1 MLKVILL
8 DAEGTFLQFKPSL
21 GIIYKNLWNEYGIDI
36 REEEIT
42 KRFRE
47 EYRKVFQEEMGG
59 ENLTGEKCKEGWK
72 KVFLRV
78 FKDFSDIPFLEEVF
92 IKAYQFFAKP
102 DCVEIVPR
110 FNEFVKEAKEHNLRL
125 GVISNW
131 DCRLYS
137 VLEGHKL
144 LKIFDAIFIGCEI
157 GFLKP
162 RLEIF
167 KRALNFFKV
176 QPKEVLMIGD
186 SWEDDIEPAKKLGFK
201 YFHIKNEF
209 PSFEYLYKLI

>member
-21 GIIYKNLWNEYGIDI
+21 GEIYKNLWNEYGVVIN
-36 REEEIT
+36 EKEIA

-47 EYRKVFQEEMGG
+47 EFKQVFQKELGG
-59 ENLTGEKCKEGWK
+59 VNLTSEKCKVGWK
-72 KVFLRV
+72 KVFLKV
-78 FKDFSDIPFLEEVF
+78 FKEYSEASFFEEVF
-92 IKAYQFFAKP
+92 IRAYQFFAKP

-110 FNEFVKEAKEHNLRL
+110 FNEFVKEAKEHNFRL

-137 VLEGHKL
+137 VLEGHNL
-144 LKIFDAIFIGCEI
+144 LKVFDAIFIGCEI

-167 KRALNFFKV
+167 ESALNFFKV

-201 YFHIKNEF
+201 YFHIKDEF
-209 PSFEYLYKLI
+209 PSFEHLHNLI